1 MNGFLTWIERTGN
14 KLPDPVFIFLYL
26 TIVLIVVSAIV
37 HMLGLS
43 AAHPTKL
50 DEAGQPVLIYAASL
64 LSADNIQRL
73 WVEMPKTFT
82 HFHPLGYVL
91 VVMLGAGVA
100 ERCGLFA
107 AAMSAAVR
115 SAPRS
120 LLTPV
125 VALVAMVGNHAADAG
140 YVVLIPLAG
149 VLFASAGR
157 HPLAGIA
164 AAFAGVSGGYS
175 ANLLLG
181 PFDAVLAGISTEA
194 VRLVEPGGEVNIA
207 ANYWFMV
214 ASVFL
219 VSALATLVT
228 ARWVEPRLVSITVD
242 RDDEAAAKVH
252 PQEQVFTEES
262 KDHPEEI
269 NQSRGLKA
277 VAFFTLIF
285 ALICVSGL
293 AGENAWLRQGMA
305 IISSPFMKGIVVVI
319 SIYALLCGY
328 IYGRFSGT
336 WRQSY
341 KLVEAMEA
349 SMATMAGYLVLM
361 FFAAQFVAY
370 FAWSNLGIIFAIH
383 GAELLAELNAPAPVM
398 LVAFILIAA
407 TINLFVGSGG
417 AKWALL
423 APVFIPML
431 MLVGIAPETTQV
443 AFRIGDSSTNIIT
456 PLMPYFGVVL
466 AFAQQY
472 RKDIGIGTIMSMML
486 PYSVAFLIGW
496 TALLVLW
503 TGMDWPL
510 GVINPPAAN

>member
-1 MNGFLTWIERTGN
+1 MTSVTERLLSRIEHAGN
-14 KLPDPVFIFLYL
+14 RLPHPTLLFIWLCGL
-26 TIVLIVVSAIV
+26 VLLISGLASA
-37 HMLGLS
+37 LGLS
-43 AAHPTKL
+43 AVHPVNGEQLT
-50 DEAGQPVLIYAASL
+50 AMNL
-64 LSADNIQRL
+64 LSAEGAAKIL
-73 WVEMPKTFT
+73 TKTVSNFT
-82 HFHPLGYVL
+82 GFAPVGTVL
-91 VVMLGAGVA
+91 IAMLGLGVA
-100 ERCGLFA
+100 ERSGLI
-107 AAMSAAVR
+107 AVLLSSIVR
-115 SAPRS
+115 GARGA
-120 LLTPV
+120 LLTFLV
-125 VALVAMVGNHAADAG
+125 VFAGVMSSLAADAG
-140 YVVLIPLAG
+140 YVVLIPLAAL
-149 VLFASAGR
+149 VFKSAGR

-219 VSALATLVT
+219 VSMLATIVT
-228 ARWVEPRLVSITVD
+228 ARWVEPRLISITVEA
-242 RDDEAAAKVH
+242 DDEAAAKEH
-252 PQEQVFTEES
+252 PQEQDLIEKGS
-262 KDHPEEI
+262 GQQDKI

-277 VAFFTLIF
+277 VALFTLIF
-285 ALICVSGL
+285 ALICASGL

-305 IISSPFMKGIVVVI
+305 VISSPFMKGIVVVI

-336 WRQSY
+336 WRQSH

-349 SMATMAGYLVLM
+349 SMSTMAGYLVLM

-503 TGMDWPL
+503 TGMDWPF